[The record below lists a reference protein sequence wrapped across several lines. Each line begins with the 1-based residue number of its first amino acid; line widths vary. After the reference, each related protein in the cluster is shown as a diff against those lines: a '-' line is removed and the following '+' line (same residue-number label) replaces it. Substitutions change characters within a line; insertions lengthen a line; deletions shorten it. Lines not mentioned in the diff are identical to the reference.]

1 MVRLPAKGNNPSNE
15 IALDVSSAPTDS
27 DRYQM
32 RLSSAV
38 IGSLVVTGL
47 IAIPSPGIAQ
57 DLHQDVTT
65 FTVALTQTR
74 QNSDSETNRSTVRV
88 LSDHSGSATALTARQ
103 KQEIRDFVRNA
114 QGRTTL
120 ICTAA
125 SLAGQRESMYR
136 VVRLRAELVCDF
148 AKSLNASLVTS
159 VQEKTTRARQ
169 YNGRVVVVSK

>member
-1 MVRLPAKGNNPSNE
+1 
-15 IALDVSSAPTDS
+15 
-27 DRYQM
+27 M
-32 RLSSAV
+32 RLSSTV
-38 IGSLVVTGL
+38 ISSLVVTGL
-47 IAIPSPGIAQ
+47 LAIPSPGIAKGPNQ
-57 DLHQDVTT
+57 DPPA
-65 FTVALTQTR
+65 FAVALTQAR
-74 QNSDSETNRSTVRV
+74 QSPDSETNRSTVRV
-88 LSDHSGSATALTARQ
+88 LSDHPGSATALTARQ
-103 KQEIRDFVRNA
+103 KQEIREFVRNA

-159 VQEKTTRARQ
+159 VQEKTTRASL